1 MPTEKYGAYT
11 SISPAYAAVVKFVK
25 NNKEDQRMIGIPIY
39 IDITSKENKN
49 IKIEYIKNLLNADEV
64 EIIKDKIPFYSKLNW
79 NGAICSLVGATD
91 KVEVCNAKE
100 FNIDKKHM
108 IKWKLTLVRLF
119 NGKKEIIDNATYNE
133 NLEEIIEYIVSKIEK
148 EYILYQ
154 NLLDQMKEMFKI
166 NSTEKLNPED
176 KEKVILEMFKLLKC
190 NSACANFKFLNESI
204 AFGKKNGRIINDG
217 IIINQSATGLWE
229 NYYEF

>member
-1 MPTEKYGAYT
+1 MPQYEVGNGVSYPSFFRLHTTGA
-11 SISPAYAAVVKFVK
+11 
-25 NNKEDQRMIGIPIY
+25 G
-39 IDITSKENKN
+39 
-49 IKIEYIKNLLNADEV
+49 
-64 EIIKDKIPFYSKLNW
+64 
-79 NGAICSLVGATD
+79 
-91 KVEVCNAKE
+91 
-100 FNIDKKHM
+100 
-108 IKWKLTLVRLF
+108 
-119 NGKKEIIDNATYNE
+119 
-133 NLEEIIEYIVSKIEK
+133 
-148 EYILYQ
+148 ILYQ

-166 NSTEKLNPED
+166 NSTEKLNTED